1 MKSPDAKVPEFDT
14 LSLVMVST
22 YVELIVIVLPV
33 CETVDEPDAAIV
45 TSPETKEPPIALL
58 NLVTVS
64 VST

>member
-1 MKSPDAKVPEFDT
+1 
-14 LSLVMVST
+14 MVST
-22 YVELIVIVLPV
+22 YVELIVIVLPI